1 MLALRYAFF
10 RIVFGSDRSQ
20 LSKELSLMSRQSTV
34 AVIGLGSMGLGM
46 ARSLLRAGHRVTGFD
61 VNSAALAALSEAGGA
76 IAASPGEAA
85 NGADIAVV
93 VVVNAAQTENVL
105 YGADGIV
112 AALSPGAVVIS
123 CATIAPAQAKDFSA
137 RAAQAG
143 VLYLDGPISGGSAK
157 AGNGEL
163 TFMASGPADA
173 FAAARPALDAMAGT
187 VYELGDQPGIGSSF
201 KIVNQLLAGVH
212 IAAACEAITFAKS
225 LDLDISRVFDVIT
238 KSAGNSWMFENR
250 IPHVLAGDYKPQS
263 AVSIFTK
270 DLGIVSDIGR
280 NQKFPLPIASA
291 ALQLFIMTEAAGM
304 GRDDDSSVA
313 RLLAGIAGLTLPGM
327 DEDT

>member
-1 MLALRYAFF
+1 
-10 RIVFGSDRSQ
+10 
-20 LSKELSLMSRQSTV
+20 MSRHVTTSV
-34 AVIGLGSMGLGM
+34 VGLGSMGLGM
-46 ARSLLRAGHRVTGFD
+46 ARSLLRAGHRVQGFD
-61 VNSAALAALSEAGGA
+61 VSAQALAALEEAGGL
-76 IAASPGEAA
+76 AATSAA
-85 NGADIAVV
+85 KAAEGADIAVV
-93 VVVNAAQTENVL
+93 VVVNAAQTESVL
-105 YGADGIV
+105 FGTDGIV
-112 AALSPGAVVIS
+112 AALKPGAVIIA
-123 CATIAPAQAKDFSA
+123 CATVAPAEARDFAA
-137 RAAQAG
+137 RAAEAG
-143 VLYLDGPISGGSAK
+143 LLYLDGPISGGAVK

-163 TFMASGPADA
+163 TFMASGSAEA

-187 VYELGDQPGIGSSF
+187 VYELGDQPGVGSSF

-225 LDLDISRVFDVIT
+225 MDLDISRVFDVIT

-250 IPHVLAGDYKPQS
+250 IPHVLAGDYTPMS

-280 NQKFPLPIASA
+280 KQKFPLPIASA

-327 DEDT
+327 ED

>member
-1 MLALRYAFF
+1 
-10 RIVFGSDRSQ
+10 
-20 LSKELSLMSRQSTV
+20 MSEQKPEV

-46 ARSLLRAGHRVTGFD
+46 ARSLLRAGFAVRGYD
-61 VNSAALAALSEAGGA
+61 VNPGAMAVLADEGGA
-76 IAASPGEAA
+76 ACVSPADAGE
-85 NGADIAVV
+85 GATIAVL
-93 VVVNAAQTENVL
+93 VVVNAAQTEEVL
-105 YGADGIV
+105 FGAGGI
-112 AALSPGAVVIS
+112 AASLGEGAVVIS
-123 CATIAPAQAKDFSA
+123 SATMAPADARDFAA
-137 RAAQAG
+137 RAG
-143 VLYLDGPISGGSAK
+143 EKGLLYLDGPISGGSVK

-163 TFMASGPADA
+163 TFMASGSATA

-225 LDLDISRVFDVIT
+225 LDLDITRVFEVIT

-250 IPHVLAGDYKPQS
+250 VPHVLAGDYSPHS

-280 NQKFPLPIASA
+280 KQKFPLPIGSA
-291 ALQLFIMTEAAGM
+291 ALQLFLMTEAAGM

-313 RLLAGIAGLTLPGM
+313 RFLAKITGLDLPGM
-327 DEDT
+327 EKDA